1 MAPLDRRRFLSQLA
15 AAAAVSAVA
24 GVRPAAAGLAAAPRR
39 RLLCFTKSAGWEPSV
54 VKREAGDAPSLVER
68 TLTAMAARE
77 GFDVVCTKDGG
88 VFTPEGLRAY
98 DALFFFTTGD
108 LTTPGTDGQPPM
120 PPAGKQALLDAV
132 RDGKGFVGVH
142 SATDTFHTRRAPGTP
157 ATAPTAAG
165 TLDPYLAMLGAEF
178 IIHGA
183 QQAAPV
189 RTVDAAFPG
198 AGDFAA
204 GVPRMGEWYSLRDF
218 APDLHVVQ
226 VLETAGMTGAPYS
239 RGPYPVTWARRH
251 GAGRVFYTA
260 LGHREEEWA
269 DPAFLGL
276 LRGGIRWAVG
286 DVAAATPP
294 NLAAAAPHSADLP
307 PIGA

>member
-1 MAPLDRRRFLSQLA
+1 MHRRHFLSQLA
-15 AAAAVSAVA
+15 AAAAATTA
-24 GVRPAAAGLAAAPRR
+24 LATAASGASRR
-39 RLLCFTKSAGWEPSV
+39 RRVLCFTKSAGWEHSV

-68 TLTAMAARE
+68 TVTAMGARE
-77 GFDVVCTKDGG
+77 GFDVVCTKDGS
-88 VFTPEGLRAY
+88 VFTPAGLRGF
-98 DALFFFTTGD
+98 DTLLFFTTGD

-120 PPAGKQALLDAV
+120 PAGGKQALLDAV
-132 RDGKGFVGVH
+132 RGGTGFVGVH
-142 SATDTFHTRRAPGTP
+142 SATDTFHSVRAPGTP
-157 ATAPTAAG
+157 ATAPTAPG
-165 TLDPYLAMLGAEF
+165 TLDPYLAMLGGEF

-189 RTVDAAFPG
+189 RTVDRAFPG
-198 AGDFAA
+198 AA
-204 GVPRMGEWYSLRDF
+204 GFVDGTPRMGEWYSLRDF

-226 VLETAGMTGAPYS
+226 VLDTTNMTGAPYA

-276 LRGGIRWAVG
+276 LRGGIQWSAG
-286 DVAAATPP
+286 DATATTAPNLVAAAPRST
-294 NLAAAAPHSADLP
+294 DLP
-307 PIGA
+307 PAGT